1 MNNQQYLLSFIRDL
15 EIKIDKRLDYNFHIE
30 VISGKDYYRFLDF
43 EEKGLDGTIAIGGI
57 VAKVVFDV
65 FSTDG
70 ANILCLDFYRVLPL
84 GKLST
89 DQTQFDKS
97 LNSKNAKIYKF

>member
-15 EIKIDKRLDYNFHIE
+15 EIKIDKKLDYNFHIE
-30 VISGKDYYRFLDF
+30 VISDKDYYKFLDF

-70 ANILCLDFYRVLPL
+70 ANILCLDFYTILP
-84 GKLST
+84 KN
-89 DQTQFDKS
+89 QKS
-97 LNSKNAKIYKF
+97 A